1 MFGALKETGLLLDL
15 FNWLAQNISNLYV
28 LNGAF
33 TVIAAFLGNIPTL
46 IAGVSIFN
54 QSDAAVLPDVV
65 RAESDFWPLLSYV
78 TALGGSLLST
88 GTLAGILLMRMEGV
102 SFGWYFRHITPKIF
116 VGFFSRNSCV
126 CCTVNLDVKNFLIKI
141 ITRNISIFKKVRIWV
156 KFRCVGI
163 LTSGGDA
170 PGMNAAIRA
179 VTRSGICNGY
189 KLRVFIA
196 ALMDS

>member
-1 MFGALKETGLLLDL
+1 MVGRRLPMALQYANLQNVLFFVGLLLMFGALKETGLLLDL

-116 VGFFSRNSCV
+116 VGFF
-126 CCTVNLDVKNFLIKI
+126 
-141 ITRNISIFKKVRIWV
+141 
-156 KFRCVGI
+156 VGI
-163 LTSGGDA
+163 L
-170 PGMNAAIRA
+170 
-179 VTRSGICNGY
+179 
-189 KLRVFIA
+189 VFVAQSI
-196 ALMDS
+196 LM